1 MKSVFVLV
9 ALCASVAAFQPA
21 TKAFSKPAFA
31 MRMKDAGA
39 DAPLDWTPST
49 VNAAKGTPATPTVSG
64 SKSAADGDSNADAPL
79 EYVSLALCLLWCEPV
94 SVRLPKTL
102 WF

>member
-64 SKSAADGDSNADAPL
+64 SDGDSNADAPL
-79 EYVSLALCLLWCEPV
+79 DWTPSRGIPV
-94 SVRLPKTL
+94 AV
-102 WF
+102 

>member
-64 SKSAADGDSNADAPL
+64 SVWRLECGCTPRLDAKQG
-79 EYVSLALCLLWCEPV
+79 YTRR
-94 SVRLPKTL
+94 RLKREID
-102 WF
+102 